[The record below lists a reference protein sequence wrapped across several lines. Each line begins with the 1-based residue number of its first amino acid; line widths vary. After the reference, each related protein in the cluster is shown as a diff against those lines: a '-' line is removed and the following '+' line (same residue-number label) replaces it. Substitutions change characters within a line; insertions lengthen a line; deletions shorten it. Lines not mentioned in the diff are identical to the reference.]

1 MTIINKAF
9 KLSAITAAVLAT
21 QLVYAKQ
28 DKSTQE
34 KTKVEADI
42 EIIEVSGLAA
52 SLKKSINDKR
62 FAENVVDS
70 INAEDIGKSTD
81 QNIADALSRVTG
93 VSVQTVDG
101 EGARVT
107 VRGAN
112 SQQNNISMNGVQL
125 GSTGYSQG
133 VDLSQ
138 YSSDILSKIE
148 VVKTPSADHEEGALG
163 ANINLSTTKPLDL
176 NYEIN
181 TVTLE
186 GRYNDLSEEDN
197 YKVSGT
203 FSRKFFDD
211 TFGVVVTAVKE
222 TNTYRKDQFSAT
234 EWYAL
239 ESPLATDTN
248 GNIVENVVG
257 IAPRNVQ
264 YQYHESENDR
274 TNFNIGLQWIASE
287 NTEFNFNAILG
298 KQDINNSMHGINT
311 RSSQYGNLIEGVDPG
326 LGGTGPAL
334 FTDPEASWRTID
346 LETNTFTKFVNRF
359 SNGGLV
365 QSEGDFENKNQILSL
380 DMNHSFTDSFAMKA
394 GVGYSKTQQI
404 PNNSVY
410 VALQN
415 FGNINAWI
423 INNVPPE
430 DIEPVGYDCTSSSVC
445 TLVAG
450 QGLIDYGPN
459 DNFGDPL
466 NVWDNYSTTGFNPDE
481 LRAQHLS
488 YMSRSLNE
496 VEDTQKSLFV
506 DFDYALNFDNFRS
519 IEFGAK
525 WSNRTKYVDAQIGT
539 FSSVGEGVVVT
550 NPYTGNPAVLG
561 SGLRDISGD
570 LITDGE
576 EFPVDDFMAG
586 LGYARDSITDGW
598 NRFSAFKAFEVAQ
611 GSTEV
616 AFNTDDSNTRNTEL
630 DNLAFYTKLN
640 FELMDGKISG
650 DFGVRYV
657 KTTVEVQG
665 ASGVQFAFDPSN
677 AARLMDPF
685 KLAELRDT
693 SLPECAPILFY
704 GTDYNAET
712 RWSRVDGLGYDTN
725 ATKDLR
731 DDTALAD
738 QGACHDPNAVRG
750 NPNESEWW
758 LWRHSDVS
766 TEKNYV
772 YGERKFD
779 DNGNL
784 LPTEDRSLR
793 SFSVTDEHD
802 YDLFLPS
809 LNINYLYDEDTII
822 RFAASKTMARPQIDS
837 LRPGFKVRETQW
849 GGENRNNTITLTN
862 PKLDPLESINLDI
875 SYEWY
880 FNESG
885 LLAATLFYKDMTNF
899 EESETIVTYMDDL
912 RGIGLTEG
920 ETYDPNDL
928 VLISGQDS
936 LEGCMPRRFQGS
948 TDYQEEWLYSDDL
961 EQLCAKFNT
970 TRIKN
975 GKGASIKGL
984 ELQYMQTYD
993 NLPGIWSG
1001 LGLQANYTY
1010 QDSEYD
1016 QEVSSIDSNVK
1027 LPSLAVAYTPEH
1039 SYNLTG
1045 FWEKDGH
1052 QLRLSYQGTTDQ
1064 LVQRSWENGSL
1075 WEEGRQTL
1083 DFSASYKVNDKMT
1096 VSLQVANLTD
1106 EGVRQYFTSRFL
1118 SAGGQT
1124 FSEGSPLEGEATKS
1138 RTVYQYHTGRTLRL
1152 NARIN
1157 F

>member
-1 MTIINKAF
+1 MTTIKKTF
-9 KLSAITAAVLAT
+9 KLSALTAALFASN
-21 QLVYAKQ
+21 LIYAQ
-28 DKSTQE
+28 QQEDE
-34 KTKVEADI
+34 KTKAEDDI

-52 SLKKSINDKR
+52 SVKKSINDKR

-163 ANINLSTTKPLDL
+163 ANINLTTTKPLDL

-181 TVTLE
+181 TMTLE

-211 TFGVVVTAVKE
+211 TFGFVFTAVKE
-222 TNTYRKDQFSAT
+222 TNAYRKDQYSAT
-234 EWYAL
+234 EWYAI
-239 ESPLATDTN
+239 ESPLARDTE
-248 GNIVENVVG
+248 GNIVENAVG
-257 IAPRNVQ
+257 ITPRNVQ
-264 YQYHESENDR
+264 YQYHESQNDR
-274 TNFNIGLQWIASE
+274 INFNLGLQWRASE
-287 NTEFNFNAILG
+287 DTEFNFNAIIG

-311 RSSQYGNLIEGVDPG
+311 RSVETKNLVEGEDPG
-326 LGGTGPAL
+326 LAGVIAGY
-334 FTDPEASWRTID
+334 TDPEEDWRTID
-346 LETNTFTKFVNRF
+346 LETNTFTKYVNRF
-359 SNGGLV
+359 GSGGLV
-365 QSEGDFENKNQILSL
+365 QSEGDFENKNQIFSL
-380 DMNHSFTDSFAMKA
+380 DMKHNFSDSLTMDA
-394 GVGYSKTQQI
+394 GIGYSKTEQI

-415 FGNINAWI
+415 FANISAWSLAT
-423 INNVPPE
+423 VPPE
-430 DIEPVGYDCTSSSVC
+430 DMEPVGYDCSNGGQC
-445 TLVAG
+445 NLVTG
-450 QGLIDYGPN
+450 TGLIDYGEN
-459 DNFGDPL
+459 DTFGDPNSL
-466 NVWDNYSTTGFNPDE
+466 WDNYSTTGFNPDE
-481 LRAQHLS
+481 LDAQHLS
-488 YMSRSLNE
+488 YMGRTLNT
-496 VEDTQKSLFV
+496 VEDEQKSLFV
-506 DFDYALNFDNFRS
+506 DFDYVLDSDNFRS

-525 WSNRTKYVDAQIGT
+525 WSNRTKYVDAQQGT
-539 FSSVGEGVVVT
+539 FNNVGEGVVVT
-550 NPYTGNPAVLG
+550 NPNTGLPAVLG
-561 SGLRDISGD
+561 SGLRDITGEM
-570 LITDGE
+570 ITDGG

-586 LGYARDSITDGW
+586 LGYGRDAVTDGW
-598 NRFSAFKAFEVAQ
+598 SSFSAFKAFEVAL
-611 GSTEV
+611 GSPEV

-640 FELMDGKISG
+640 FDLQDGRITG
-650 DFGVRYV
+650 DVGIRYV

-665 ASGVQFAFDPSN
+665 ASGVQFAYDPSN
-677 AARLMDPF
+677 NARLMDPF
-685 KLAELRDT
+685 KLAELRDP
-693 SLPECAPILFY
+693 SLPLCAATPFY
-704 GTDYNAET
+704 GTDYNEEI
-712 RWSRVDGLGYDTN
+712 RWSRTDGLGYDTLGTN
-725 ATKDLR
+725 DKT
-731 DDTALAD
+731 DDVKIPD
-738 QGACHDPNAVRG
+738 QGPCHDPNAIQG
-750 NPNESEWW
+750 SEFESEWY
-758 LWRHSDVS
+758 LWRHADVS
-766 TEKNYV
+766 TEKHWI
-772 YGERKFD
+772 YGERVYD
-779 DNGNL
+779 EAGNL

-793 SFSVTDEHD
+793 SFAVTDEHE

-809 LNINYLYDEDTII
+809 LNVNYLYSEDTII

-837 LRPGFKVRETQW
+837 LRPGFKVKETQW

-862 PKLDPLESINLDI
+862 PKLDPLESVNLDL

-912 RGIGLTEG
+912 RDVGLTEG

-928 VLISGQDS
+928 VLIAGEDS
-936 LEGCMPRRFQGS
+936 LEGCMPKRFQGGQ
-948 TDYQEEWLYSDDL
+948 DYELDWMYSGDL
-961 EQLCAKFNT
+961 EQMCAKFNT
-970 TRIKN
+970 TQIKN

-993 NLPGIWSG
+993 SLPGIWSG

-1010 QDSEYD
+1010 QDSKYD
-1016 QEVSSIDSNVK
+1016 QEVSSIDSDVK
-1027 LPSLAVAYTPEH
+1027 VPSLAVAYTPEH

-1045 FWEKDGH
+1045 FWEKNGH

-1083 DFSASYKVNDKMT
+1083 DFSASYKVNDNIS
-1096 VSLQVANLTD
+1096 VSFQVANLTD

-1118 SAGGQT
+1118 QAGGVT
-1124 FSEGSPLEGEATKS
+1124 FDEGSPLEGEATKS
-1138 RTVYQYHTGRTLRL
+1138 RTVYQYHTGRTFRL
-1152 NARIN
+1152 NTRIN